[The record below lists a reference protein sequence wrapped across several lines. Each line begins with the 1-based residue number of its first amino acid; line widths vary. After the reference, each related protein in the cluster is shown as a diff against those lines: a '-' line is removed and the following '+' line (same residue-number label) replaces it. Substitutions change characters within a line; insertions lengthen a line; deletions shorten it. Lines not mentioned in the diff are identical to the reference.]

1 MLSIVSCTRK
11 QATIAS
17 PDGQTV
23 VHFTITDGLPQYA
36 VEKDGKS
43 VLLPSALGFTI
54 ANNEEATPLALTSG
68 FSLIGSETSKHY
80 ETWETTWGEEQYII
94 DNHKQLVCHLRHE
107 SGILLDV
114 IFRVFND
121 GFAFRYVFPEQ
132 DAKGVASPLSEFVIL
147 DEHTEYRFAEQP
159 TAWSIPWRTEYY
171 EAIYE
176 PAPLLEKDTM
186 CDPVTLQWS
195 NGCYGYL
202 HEAQLVDYPAQ
213 NFYIA
218 DSAVCTYLTP
228 WRRGNH
234 DIAVRAYAKAPFSS
248 PWRMLILTHNLPDLC
263 ASRIMLNLNDPC
275 KIEDT
280 SWIRPMKFIGIWWGM
295 HLKTMTWRQSP
306 IHGATTANMQRYLQ
320 FAADHNIQGVLAEGW
335 NKGWEGYEGVWPDER
350 FSFVTPYPDYDIEYL
365 SQFAKDH
372 GVEIVCHHETSGQAG
387 QYQNEMAEAYD
398 YMHAHGITAVK
409 TGYVAPIISTLDGH
423 QYNRSQSGVRHYRAV
438 IETAAA
444 HHVCIDNHEPVMP
457 TGLQRTYPNLMT
469 QEGIRGQEWNAWA
482 TDGGSPASHVCTLP
496 FTRMLAGPADYTPG
510 VFDFSNPVQ
519 PNTRVHATIANQLG
533 LFVTMY
539 SPLQMACDLPES
551 YMKHLDAFKFIED
564 VPCDWK
570 QSQLLA
576 GEIGKYVVFARQE
589 RTKESSHATD
599 NEPWFVGATND
610 DEARNI
616 DLSLHFLPEGR
627 TYRATLYR
635 DADDADWQSN
645 PYAYVIEQQ
654 DVTSATVL
662 SLHMAS
668 GGGFAISLTPIA
680 E

>member
-1 MLSIVSCTRK
+1 MKKLFILLVAACALFACTKPTTVS
-11 QATIAS
+11 S
-17 PDGQTV
+17 PDGQTRV
-23 VHFTITDGLPQYA
+23 SFSIDEKSGLAQYCVDKA
-36 VEKDGKS
+36 GQS
-43 VLLPSALGFTI
+43 VLLPSALGFVI
-54 ANNEEATPLALTSG
+54 AADEEAEPINLRCG
-68 FSLIGSETSKHY
+68 FKLVKSSTASHN
-80 ETWETTWGEEQYII
+80 ETWETTWGEEQFIT
-94 DNHKQLVCHLRHE
+94 DSHNELTLHLQHE
-107 SGILLDV
+107 SGILMDV

-121 GFAFRYVFPEQ
+121 GFAFRYAFPEQ
-132 DAKGVASPLSEFVIL
+132 DNLKSFVVL
-147 DEHTEYRFAEQP
+147 DEGTEYRFAKEP

-176 PAPLLEKDTM
+176 PAPLCSKDTM
-186 CDPVTLQWS
+186 CDPVTLQWADGS
-195 NGCYGYL
+195 YGYL

-213 NFYIA
+213 NFYVA
-218 DSAVCTYLTP
+218 DGAVRTYLTP
-228 WRRGNH
+228 WRRDDR
-234 DIAVRAYAKAPFSS
+234 DIAVRAYEAAPFCT
-248 PWRMLILTHNLPDLC
+248 PWRMLILTPCLADLC

-275 KIEDT
+275 RIEDT

-306 IHGATTANMQRYLQ
+306 IHGATTANMERYLQ

-350 FSFVTPYPDYDIEYL
+350 FSFVTPYSDYDIEYL
-365 SQFAKDH
+365 SNFAKEH

-409 TGYVAPIISTLDGH
+409 TGYVAPIITTLDGH

-438 IETAAA
+438 IETAAE

-482 TDGGSPASHVCTLP
+482 ADGGSPAAHVCTLP

-551 YMKHLDAFKFIED
+551 YMKHPDAFRFIED
-564 VPCDWK
+564 VACDWK
-570 QSQLLA
+570 QSRLLG
-576 GEIGKYVVFARQE
+576 GEIGEFVVFARE
-589 RTKESSHATD
+589 DRHSD
-599 NEPWFVGATND
+599 RWFVGATTND
-610 DEARNI
+610 DPRTFE
-616 DLSLHFLPEGR
+616 LSFSFLPAGQSFK
-627 TYRATLYR
+627 ATLYR
-635 DADDADWQSN
+635 DAEDADWKTN
-645 PYAYVIEQQ
+645 PYAYVIEEL
-654 DVTSATVL
+654 DVTSETVL
-662 SLHMAS
+662 PIYMAS
-668 GGGFAISLTPIA
+668 GGGFAISLVK